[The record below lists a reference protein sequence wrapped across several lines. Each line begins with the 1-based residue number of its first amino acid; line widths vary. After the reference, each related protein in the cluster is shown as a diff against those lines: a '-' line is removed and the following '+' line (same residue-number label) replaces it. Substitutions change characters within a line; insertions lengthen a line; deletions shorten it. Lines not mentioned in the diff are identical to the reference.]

1 MKFWT
6 IYRRAICVGAPML
19 AVTSIHAEG
28 LLDTL
33 KKAVTGDYTVRG
45 RVQVQDGQWLTCFN
59 DIKAGYLGPANLARP
74 GGAQLD
80 PNTGTMTA
88 ATAAIPAFILTR
100 DGVTTPN
107 DCDALANQHLL
118 VLVLPTTS
126 GAASGS
132 AGTGCNE
139 RDRTGCVTPD
149 MTKDY
154 IAAHSN
160 EIIAC
165 QAHVLTERDYA
176 KLEAG
181 RQGAPASGGD
191 TERVAAVAKLQQ
203 DTAAKFKAIQS
214 QSAAPAAAAPTQSA
228 EDLAWDGAKLCGLKP
243 AYMMTLKAEAVQFLR
258 IDSAADRIVLS
269 EFAGGARQEV
279 ALDGNGFA
287 QRATFNANAI
297 GQGGDSCG
305 RAF

>member
-1 MKFWT
+1 M
-6 IYRRAICVGAPML
+6 A
-19 AVTSIHAEG
+19 
-28 LLDTL
+28 
-33 KKAVTGDYTVRG
+33 
-45 RVQVQDGQWLTCFN
+45 
-59 DIKAGYLGPANLARP
+59 
-74 GGAQLD
+74 
-80 PNTGTMTA
+80 A

-100 DGVTTPN
+100 DLVTAPN

-132 AGTGCNE
+132 VGTGYND

-149 MTKDY
+149 MTKDH

-176 KLEAG
+176 TLEAG
-181 RQGAPASGGD
+181 RQGAVVAPASGGD

-203 DTAAKFKAIQS
+203 DTVAKFKAIQS
-214 QSAAPAAAAPTQSA
+214 QSAAPAAAAPTQTA

-243 AYMMTLKAEAVQFLR
+243 AYMMTLKADAVQFVR
-258 IDSAADRIVLS
+258 IDSAADRLVLS

-297 GQGGDSCG
+297 GQGGDTCG
-305 RAF
+305 RAFWNAEAYKAASAAMSGG